1 VGVVNHHV
9 PLFEAEHE
17 DFRKTARTFFE
28 REVTPHHEHWERDGI
43 VPRDLWLKAGEA
55 GLLCFDVPEE
65 YGGPGVTDFRYN
77 VVLSDEQT
85 RCGASGPGFSVHSDI
100 IVPYLTSLGT
110 DEQKRRWLP
119 GCVSGEL
126 ITAIAMTEP
135 GAGSD
140 LQGVRTTAVDNGD
153 HYVLNGSKTFIS
165 NGINADLVIV
175 VARTDA
181 DAGHQGI
188 SLLVVERGM
197 AGFERGRNLDK
208 IGLHAQDTAELSFTD
223 VQVPKQNLLG
233 DEGQGF
239 VYLMM
244 NLPQERLIIGAQA
257 VAAVE
262 AVVELCLDYAKS
274 REAFGRPIGK
284 FQHNRFLLA
293 EMATEARIARA
304 FLDDCVRKHLDG
316 DLTPVDAAMIKWW
329 ATELQN
335 KLVNQG
341 VQLFGGYGYMTE
353 FPIAKAFLDSRVSTI
368 YGGTTE
374 IQKEIIGRS
383 LGV

>member
-1 VGVVNHHV
+1 M
-9 PLFEAEHE
+9 PDLYTSEHE

-28 REVTPHHEHWERDGI
+28 REVTPHHDEWEKDGI
-43 VPRDLWLKAGEA
+43 VPRELWLKAGEA

-65 YGGPGVTDFRYN
+65 YDGPGVDDFRYN
-77 VVLSDEQT
+77 VILSEEQA
-85 RCGASGPGFSVHSDI
+85 RAGANGPGFSVHSDI
-100 IVPYLTSLGT
+100 IVPYITAIAT
-110 DEQKRRWLP
+110 DEQKQRWLP
-119 GCVSGEL
+119 GCVSGET

-140 LQGVRTTAVDNGD
+140 LQGVRTTAIDKGD
-153 HYVLNGSKTFIS
+153 HYLVNGSKTFIS

-175 VARTDA
+175 VARTDPE
-181 DAGHQGI
+181 AGHKGI

-197 AGFERGRNLDK
+197 DGFERGRNLDK

-223 VQVPKQNLLG
+223 VQVPKENLLG
-233 DEGQGF
+233 EEGQGF
-239 VYLMM
+239 VYLMQ

-257 VAAVE
+257 MAACE
-262 AVVELCLDYAKS
+262 AVFEMCLDYAKT
-274 REAFGRPIGK
+274 REAFGKPIGK

-293 EMATEARIARA
+293 EMATEVKVARA
-304 FLDDCVRKHLDG
+304 FLDQCLRKHLDG
-316 DLTPVDAAMIKWW
+316 QLDAVDASMAKWW
-329 ATELQN
+329 CTELQN

-341 VQLFGGYGYMTE
+341 VQLHGGYGYMME
-353 FPIAKAFLDSRVSTI
+353 YPIARAFVDSRISTI

-383 LGV
+383 LGL

>member
-1 VGVVNHHV
+1 M
-9 PLFEAEHE
+9 P
-17 DFRKTARTFFE
+17 
-28 REVTPHHEHWERDGI
+28 RE
-43 VPRDLWLKAGEA
+43 LWRAAGEA
-55 GLLCFDVPEE
+55 GLLCFDVPEA
-65 YGGPGVTDFRYN
+65 YGGAGIDDFRFN
-77 VVLSDEQT
+77 VVLSEEQT
-85 RCGASGPGFSVHSDI
+85 RCGASGPGFSVHTDI

-110 DEQKRRWLP
+110 EEQKQRWLP
-119 GCVSGEL
+119 GCVSGE
-126 ITAIAMTEP
+126 IVTAIAMTEP

-140 LQGVRTTAVDNGD
+140 LQGVRTTAVDAGD
-153 HYVLNGSKTFIS
+153 HYVVNGSKTFIS

-175 VARTDA
+175 VARTDP

-197 AGFERGRNLDK
+197 EGFERGRNLDK

-223 VQVPKQNLLG
+223 VRVPKANLLG
-233 DEGQGF
+233 EEGQGF
-239 VYLMM
+239 LYLMQ

-257 VAAVE
+257 VAAIE
-262 AVVELCLDYAKS
+262 AVVEMCLDYART

-284 FQHNRFLLA
+284 FQHNRFLIA
-293 EMATEARIARA
+293 EMSTEARVARA
-304 FLDDCVRKHLDG
+304 FLDDCVRRHLDG
-316 DLTPVDAAMIKWW
+316 ALTAVDAAMIKWW

-335 KLVNQG
+335 KIVNQG
-341 VQLFGGYGYMTE
+341 VQLHGGYGYMTE
-353 FPIAKAFLDSRVSTI
+353 FPIAKAYLDSRVSTI